1 MSYREVHVVEVK
13 EVVRLW
19 SGGESLRTISRLTG
33 LDRKTVRR
41 YVKAA
46 QQAGCR
52 VGDPVEDATV
62 GEVIGRVRAQVRES
76 AVALGRCAPST
87 ASCWPVGSIR
97 RFP

>member
-19 SGGESLRTISRLTG
+19 SAGESLRAISRLTG

-46 QQAGCR
+46 KQSGCQVGETAG
-52 VGDPVEDATV
+52 EAAV
-62 GEVIGRVRAQVRES
+62 GEVIGRVRAQGPGVRGQSWTVCEKHRDLL
-76 AVALGRCAPST
+76 AGWLDKQVP
-87 ASCWPVGSIR
+87 
-97 RFP
+97 